1 MKNPKLTDAEK
12 LERRRAYQREY
23 YRQRRAGER
32 ALNYI
37 INVER
42 AEKRRQA
49 GKNPT

>member
-1 MKNPKLTDAEK
+1 MKSGKLTDAEK

-42 AEKRRQA
+42 AEKRRQTA
-49 GKNPT
+49 EKSN

>member
-1 MKNPKLTDAEK
+1 MKKPKLTDAEK

-49 GKNPT
+49 SKNPT